1 MGACWAMRLWRGG
14 SRAIAPH
21 AAGAVPQS
29 KVCSLRFSDG
39 EEAPIFRFVN
49 AVLQLTNQRAGED
62 GGDGGGAE
70 RKSDQTL
77 RDSPSAAMR
86 TTTLLTFP
94 HCSVVSQLTDE
105 ELEKMRATK
114 AALSAL
120 IQRVAKVRQ
129 ELEETLDDDQDM
141 LVRII
146 DLDCHLPHSDH

>member
-1 MGACWAMRLWRGG
+1 MVRKLPCRFQRC
-14 SRAIAPH
+14 P
-21 AAGAVPQS
+21 AA
-29 KVCSLRFSDG
+29 D
-39 EEAPIFRFVN
+39 
-49 AVLQLTNQRAGED
+49 QRAGND
-62 GGDGGGAE
+62 GGEGGGAE

-77 RDSPSAAMR
+77 RDSSSASMR

-146 DLDCHLPHSDH
+146 EMDSHLPHSDLDCPRKQVYACPV

>member
-1 MGACWAMRLWRGG
+1 
-14 SRAIAPH
+14 
-21 AAGAVPQS
+21 
-29 KVCSLRFSDG
+29 
-39 EEAPIFRFVN
+39 
-49 AVLQLTNQRAGED
+49 
-62 GGDGGGAE
+62 
-70 RKSDQTL
+70 
-77 RDSPSAAMR
+77 MR
-86 TTTLLTFP
+86 TTPLLTFP